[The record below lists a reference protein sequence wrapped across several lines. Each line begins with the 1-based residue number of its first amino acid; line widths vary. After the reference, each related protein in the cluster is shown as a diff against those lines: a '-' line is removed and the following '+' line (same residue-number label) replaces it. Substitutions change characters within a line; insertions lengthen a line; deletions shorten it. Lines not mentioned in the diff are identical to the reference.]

1 MEGRVKNKAP
11 AALQISAEQILLEAY
26 ERKETPLQQTEQIA
40 DLEELA
46 EYQGRKR
53 QEYEGALRRNRLN
66 TGQWMR
72 YAQWELEQREFA
84 RARSVFER
92 ALEVNST
99 HVPTWIRYIQ
109 CELKEKNI
117 NHARNLLDRAVTLL
131 PRVDKLWF
139 TYVATEE
146 TLGNIAGCRAV
157 FERWMHWRPP
167 VTAWAAYVNMEKR
180 YREFDR
186 ARGILRRYVTVH
198 PGAPAWNKW
207 AKFEMEAGNRD
218 TVREVYALGID
229 TLVEMAHGGVDFLD
243 ESLLAGWASFETRHR
258 EYERARALYTYGL
271 EKLPKSKSAKLYAD
285 YTAFE
290 KQYGAKEGI
299 ENVVLTK
306 RRSKYEDLLKEDP
319 ADYDTWFSYITLGQ
333 ESGLEADQ
341 IREIFERAVSN
352 VPPHSKRLW
361 RRYIFLWIK
370 YAIWEELEN
379 KEVEK
384 AREIY
389 KTCISII
396 PHKKF
401 TFAKVWLLWAKFEIR
416 HGNLPEARKILGR
429 GLGMSGGKPALYKG
443 YIALE
448 AKLREFDR
456 CRKLYDKYVEK
467 FAEFAAPWME
477 YAELEQMLGDEERAR
492 AIFELAVSQP
502 EMEMPELVWK
512 RFIEFEAEEENYDRA
527 RAIYRQLLDRTHGH
541 IKVWISFAQFEVTV
555 PAEDQELQYND
566 EGEAEIEV
574 TEEAKARARIIFGE
588 AWDALKAANK
598 REERVVLF
606 ESWREF
612 EEEHGDDKSKA
623 DLDKRKPTPVK
634 KKRKLE
640 DGTFEEYIDYVFP
653 TDEEDKSF
661 SKLLENARKWKL
673 QNQS

>member
-1 MEGRVKNKAP
+1 
-11 AALQISAEQILLEAY
+11 
-26 ERKETPLQQTEQIA
+26 
-40 DLEELA
+40 
-46 EYQGRKR
+46 
-53 QEYEGALRRNRLN
+53 
-66 TGQWMR
+66 
-72 YAQWELEQREFA
+72 
-84 RARSVFER
+84 
-92 ALEVNST
+92 
-99 HVPTWIRYIQ
+99 
-109 CELKEKNI
+109 
-117 NHARNLLDRAVTLL
+117 
-131 PRVDKLWF
+131 
-139 TYVATEE
+139 
-146 TLGNIAGCRAV
+146 
-157 FERWMHWRPP
+157 
-167 VTAWAAYVNMEKR
+167 
-180 YREFDR
+180 
-186 ARGILRRYVTVH
+186 
-198 PGAPAWNKW
+198 
-207 AKFEMEAGNRD
+207 
-218 TVREVYALGID
+218 
-229 TLVEMAHGGVDFLD
+229 
-243 ESLLAGWASFETRHR
+243 
-258 EYERARALYTYGL
+258 
-271 EKLPKSKSAKLYAD
+271 
-285 YTAFE
+285 
-290 KQYGAKEGI
+290 
-299 ENVVLTK
+299 
-306 RRSKYEDLLKEDP
+306 
-319 ADYDTWFSYITLGQ
+319 
-333 ESGLEADQ
+333 
-341 IREIFERAVSN
+341 
-352 VPPHSKRLW
+352 
-361 RRYIFLWIK
+361 
-370 YAIWEELEN
+370 
-379 KEVEK
+379 
-384 AREIY
+384 
-389 KTCISII
+389 
-396 PHKKF
+396 
-401 TFAKVWLLWAKFEIR
+401 
-416 HGNLPEARKILGR
+416 
-429 GLGMSGGKPALYKG
+429 MSGGKPALYKG

-574 TEEAKARARIIFGE
+574 TEEAKARARSIFGE